1 MLIVFVFLESKLV
14 YYKCN
19 FCENIYSQFLFF
31 MNFSGFRHA
40 AQPNIYQID
49 KISVDAYIFCCQMA
63 EITCLESFMEKFP
76 TGEYLSDG
84 RMIF

>member
-40 AQPNIYQID
+40 AQPNIYQLD
-49 KISVDAYIFCCQMA
+49 KIYVDTYIFCCQMA
-63 EITCLESFMEKFP
+63 EITFFMEKFP

>member
-19 FCENIYSQFLFF
+19 FCKNIHNSY
-31 MNFSGFRHA
+31 FSGFRHA
-40 AQPNIYQID
+40 VQPNIYQSD
-49 KISVDAYIFCCQMA
+49 KIFVDTYIICCQMA
-63 EITCLESFMEKFP
+63 KITSNFMFGKFHRKFP
-76 TGEYLSDG
+76 TGEYLSGG